1 MLHPSKF
8 FEWCFIRTGIDS
20 FELISENL
28 RQKLINIHPK
38 NFIKSKITH
47 PIYEITVSYETK
59 HGKYKKLK
67 KYMIGDSTEEDELS
81 DVWIDIY
88 IRDYKE
94 KYKDTIKNIKILDVK
109 YIADAVLQIG

>member
-1 MLHPSKF
+1 MLHPSEF
-8 FEWCFIRTGIDS
+8 FKWCAIRTGIDT

-38 NFIKSKITH
+38 NFIKSRITH
-47 PIYEITVSYETK
+47 PIYEITVGYETK

-67 KYMIGDSTEEDELS
+67 KYMIGDSTEEDEFS
-81 DVWIDIY
+81 DVWMDIY
-88 IRDYKE
+88 IRDYQE
-94 KYKDTIKNIKILDVK
+94 KYKDTIKNIKILAVE